1 MRLPPIDQDPERC
14 ERAYVGNTIGQANA
28 VSDRV
33 LDLRKCTFD
42 GTDLSTKHLSGG
54 LLVDAS
60 FKGTNMTEVVMS
72 KAYVPP
78 GRR

>member
-42 GTDLSTKHLSGG
+42 GTDLSTKNLSGG